1 MNEQHGRLVV
11 DSILRGAGDVLDA
24 LLSLV
29 ISTEVKLPEAC
40 PPETLQQC
48 LDIYPVSFA
57 VASTPG
63 KGVALLLDTPTALA
77 LAARLQ
83 SKEAEDRDSLNDED
97 REVLAESLAVALREG
112 LSRFMEDSGENPPNE
127 STPVVLINGSED
139 IASLVA
145 LIGESSAIAS
155 VSLHSEPDFRIEGML
170 VYATAYELLVS
181 AAPPEPVTQ
190 GNVLSP
196 DEMNDI
202 LSGFGNASS
211 DPMGMMDDPSP
222 LPLNIDMVM
231 DIRLRATARLGSVE
245 LPLGDVL
252 SLGPGSII
260 DVGRLVDEPVD
271 LLVNNKL
278 IARGDVVV
286 VDEKYGLRITEIV
299 SPRQR
304 IESLR

>member
-40 PPETLQQC
+40 PPETLQQW
-48 LDIYPVSFA
+48 LDSYPVSFA

-63 KGVALLLDTPTALA
+63 EGVALLLDTPTALA

-97 REVLAESLAVALREG
+97 REVLAESVAVALREG
-112 LSRFMEDSGENPPNE
+112 LSRFMEDSGENPPDE

-139 IASLVA
+139 IATLVA